1 MTVGTVEDGEGRPVM
16 ASNHGP
22 HEETP
27 GIACGRGGLVGD
39 YRKRG
44 GSGGLFVNTGN
55 WNKKSEAVMVAS
67 CGG

>member
-1 MTVGTVEDGEGRPVM
+1 MTAGNR
-16 ASNHGP
+16 SP

-27 GIACGRGGLVGD
+27 GIACGGRGLVGG
-39 YRKRG
+39 YRKRE
-44 GSGGLFVNTGN
+44 GSGGLFVNTRD

>member
-1 MTVGTVEDGEGRPVM
+1 MTAGNR
-16 ASNHGP
+16 SP

-27 GIACGRGGLVGD
+27 GIACGGRA
-39 YRKRG
+39 
-44 GSGGLFVNTGN
+44 SGGLQKKGGKRETVCVNTGD